1 MSKALDLQM
10 GEMNEN
16 KNVSTLSGF
25 FKTHLTKDNN
35 KYAIIDWTNQS
46 NTIYVELKSR
56 RIHHNLY
63 PTAVIG
69 LNKVNFCND
78 LTKNYYF
85 VFAYTDG
92 LYYIKYE
99 KDLFKTFSIEPMKI
113 TFRKDVGRNEINDV
127 VHIPIKL
134 LIKIENNK
142 TIEG

>member
-35 KYAIIDWTNQS
+35 KYATIDWTNPS

-56 RIHHNLY
+56 RINHNLY

-69 LNKVNFCND
+69 LNKVKFCND
-78 LTKNYYF
+78 PNKKYYF
-85 VFAYTDG
+85 VFGYNDG
-92 LYYIKYE
+92 LYYIQFDKE
-99 KDLFKTFSIEPMKI
+99 LFKNFSIKPMKI
-113 TFRKDVGRNEINDV
+113 AYRNDVGRHEISDV
-127 VHIPIKL
+127 VHIPINL